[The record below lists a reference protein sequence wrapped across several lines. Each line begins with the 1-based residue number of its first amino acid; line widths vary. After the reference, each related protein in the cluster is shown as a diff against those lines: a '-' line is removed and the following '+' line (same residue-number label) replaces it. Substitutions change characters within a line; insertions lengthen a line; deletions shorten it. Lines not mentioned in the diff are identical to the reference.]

1 MCHHLYCRVKD
12 QRSSI
17 AIIYGFV
24 TPNFLCGRMT
34 AKTTRSWLEPKDAYY
49 DCMHAITSDCS
60 SFRCSLL
67 KLLNMDDDASKLSNI
82 SSKMLIVAWPCVY
95 SSSPLHTEF
104 IFCRY
109 GRRSLCRIDT
119 QCTATHVVLHGPIGQ
134 DVGTVPHLPAQ
145 HHTIRLLP
153 QRRLDQDCARLA
165 YKRHASPILG
175 RQVALC
181 GSSTGTD
188 RDHAD
193 CKR

>member
-12 QRSSI
+12 QGSSI

-67 KLLNMDDDASKLSNI
+67 KLLNMDDDASKLPNI

-109 GRRSLCRIDT
+109 CRRSLCRIDT
-119 QCTATHVVLHGPIGQ
+119 QCTATHVVLHGSIGR
-134 DVGTVPHLPAQ
+134 DVGTVRTASASTAPHNQTA
-145 HHTIRLLP
+145 
-153 QRRLDQDCARLA
+153 
-165 YKRHASPILG
+165 ASAAPRPILRSTCTQEARIADSWSTCSIV
-175 RQVALC
+175 RQFDGHRSRPC
-181 GSSTGTD
+181 
-188 RDHAD
+188 
-193 CKR
+193 